1 MTILFFVV
9 FCLFIITSAA
19 EFILCGLDKAF
30 AKAGTRRIPE
40 KRFFMLA
47 AFGGGIGLWLGMMVF
62 HHKTRKAK
70 FIAAA
75 TLSIIFWV
83 SSLIYLSGAQL

>member
-1 MTILFFVV
+1 MLLFVI
-9 FCLFIITSAA
+9 FCLFIITCAA
-19 EFILCGLDKAF
+19 EFILCGFDKGF
-30 AKAGTRRIPE
+30 ARAGTRRIPE
-40 KRFFMLA
+40 KTFFLLA
-47 AFGGGIGLWLGMMVF
+47 ALGGGMGLWLGMMAF

-83 SSLIYLSGAQL
+83 SLLIYLSGARL